1 MIIINTTPKFEK
13 SFSKLP
19 KDIIKLFEL
28 KETLFINNPFHS
40 SLKTHRLK
48 GKLKKFWSFAV
59 SYSYRIMFIF
69 EKKNN
74 ITFVDI
80 GTHEIYK

>member
-40 SLKTHRLK
+40 SLKTHRLN
-48 GKLKKFWSFAV
+48 GKLKK
-59 SYSYRIMFIF
+59 
-69 EKKNN
+69 
-74 ITFVDI
+74 
-80 GTHEIYK
+80 